1 MPFLFFS
8 DAAKPE
14 KQTEVPPYDQEIRA
28 EIAKLK
34 EDLDNAREELQKLKN
49 TSDFLRKELREMKNF
64 TPVGIA
70 KHVTTKV
77 CKFRVILLFY
87 LMLHF
92 LHISDGKKKI

>member
-14 KQTEVPPYDQEIRA
+14 KQTEVPINEMKT

-49 TSDFLRKELREMKNF
+49 TSDSLRKKLQEMKNF

-70 KHVTTKV
+70 KNVTTKV
-77 CKFRVILLFY
+77 CKFRVILVVY
-87 LMLHF
+87 LMLNF

>member
-14 KQTEVPPYDQEIRA
+14 KQTEVPLNAQEMKA

-34 EDLDNAREELQKLKN
+34 EELQKLKN
-49 TSDFLRKELREMKNF
+49 TSDFLRKELQEMKNF

-70 KHVTTKV
+70 KNVTTKV
-77 CKFRVILLFY
+77 CKFRVILVFY
-87 LMLHF
+87 LMLIF

>member
-14 KQTEVPPYDQEIRA
+14 KQTEVPFNAQEMKA

-34 EDLDNAREELQKLKN
+34 EELDNAREELQKLKN
-49 TSDFLRKELREMKNF
+49 TSDFLRKELQEMKNF

-70 KHVTTKV
+70 KNVTTKV
-77 CKFRVILLFY
+77 CKFRVILVFY